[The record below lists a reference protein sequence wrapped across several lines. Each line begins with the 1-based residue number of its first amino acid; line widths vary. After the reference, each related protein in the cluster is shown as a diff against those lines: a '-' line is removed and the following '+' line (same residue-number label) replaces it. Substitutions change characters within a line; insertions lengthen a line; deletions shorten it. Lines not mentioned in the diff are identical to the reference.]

1 MKRKRISKHRIRQSI
16 EKLTRRQFMVAG
28 VLLLIF
34 ALLGGSAMYYRI
46 EYVREYVR
54 ARTVAQALY
63 PLQTW
68 QTGEIVSNSAFAFRL
83 NSARE
88 DTHDIPHFWELVPGQ
103 KYVMVNLT
111 FKNTSQETYHLSPIR
126 TMQLR
131 DASGT
136 LYQVTSAPYI
146 QDSLGGPVAPGQTVS
161 GEVGFTVPAAAKDIN
176 FIFEPHVL
184 NAHTIVVKCK
194 VGNP

>member
-1 MKRKRISKHRIRQSI
+1 MKRKRISRQRIAQSVQ
-16 EKLTRRQFMVAG
+16 KMGRRQFIVSG
-28 VLLLIF
+28 LLLLIF
-34 ALLGGSAMYYRI
+34 ALLGGSAVYYHI
-46 EYVREYVR
+46 EYVREYT
-54 ARTVAQALY
+54 AAQTSY
-63 PLQTW
+63 PLHAW
-68 QTGEIVSNSAFAFRL
+68 QTGEIVTHSAFAFRL
-83 NSARE
+83 NSVRE
-88 DTHDIPHFWELVPGQ
+88 DTHDIPHVWELAPGQ
-103 KYVMVNLT
+103 KYVMVNVS
-111 FKNTSQETYHLSPIR
+111 FKNTSRETYQLSPIR

-161 GEVGFTVPAAAKDIN
+161 GEVGFTIPVTAKDIN